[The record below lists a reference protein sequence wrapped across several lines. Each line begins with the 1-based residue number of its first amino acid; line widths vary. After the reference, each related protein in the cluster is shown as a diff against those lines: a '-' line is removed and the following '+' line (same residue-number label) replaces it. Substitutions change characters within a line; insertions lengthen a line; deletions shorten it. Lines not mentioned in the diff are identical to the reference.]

1 VLGLS
6 CRATN
11 DQIKAARRTM
21 GLLYHPDKAVARG
34 MDEAAATEKM
44 REINRAYDVLSDGKN
59 REWYD
64 RTGYLPGKAS

>member
-1 VLGLS
+1 
-6 CRATN
+6 
-11 DQIKAARRTM
+11 
-21 GLLYHPDKAVARG
+21 LYHPDKSVARG
-34 MDEAAATEKM
+34 MDEATATEKM